1 MAVEKQLLQAVSIV
15 MRLDPLR
22 ESRQLDEVGNGHLI
36 EAEEA
41 LLSQPP
47 RVVIAAFATW
57 NRTGRLLIDP
67 RPMTVTITGELASRD
82 RRSSGPGTQP
92 AALLGGYRGAKG

>member
-1 MAVEKQLLQAVSIV
+1 MAVEKQLLQAVAAV
-15 MRLDPLR
+15 MFLDPLR

-36 EAEEA
+36 EAEEV

-57 NRTGRLLIDP
+57 NRTGRRLSDP
-67 RPMTVTITGELASRD
+67 RPVKVTFTGELASRD
-82 RRSSGPGTQP
+82 RGHRGQAPRP
-92 AALLGGYRGAKG
+92 AAVFGGYRGAKD

>member
-1 MAVEKQLLQAVSIV
+1 MAVEKQLLRAVAAV
-15 MRLDPLR
+15 MFLDPLR

-36 EAEEA
+36 EAEEV

-57 NRTGRLLIDP
+57 NRTGRLSIDP
-67 RPMTVTITGELASRD
+67 RPVKVTFTGELASRD
-82 RRSSGPGTQP
+82 RRSSGPEARP
-92 AALLGGYRGAKG
+92 ATLLGGYRGAKG